1 MNARIMFARG
11 GENVANVE
19 MLPFP
24 NPISNGQEGKPL
36 MCRTSGQER
45 FKFAAN
51 EHKGK
56 LGLDLIVSIT
66 IVKVRKYDKIRSFF
80 VVGYYGMT
88 P

>member
-1 MNARIMFARG
+1 
-11 GENVANVE
+11 
-19 MLPFP
+19 
-24 NPISNGQEGKPL
+24 
-36 MCRTSGQER
+36 MCRTSVQER